1 MQLISFGQ
9 EEVSVR
15 DLGGVCTQAPADI
28 RKTNGS
34 SHPGEMAAT
43 GRIRTETWKRQHFR
57 GRGRK
62 TRPGGREVRED
73 QEKVPDMQ
81 SFSEGATGVA
91 GSSREVR
98 QARVGLVVRNL
109 TPLIGDHRWGFTQGA
124 WCSRE
129 PVPQTVPFPV
139 TC

>member
-1 MQLISFGQ
+1 MDLLTQEKWRQQEGSEQKPGNANISEAEEGRPGQ
-9 EEVSVR
+9 
-15 DLGGVCTQAPADI
+15 
-28 RKTNGS
+28 
-34 SHPGEMAAT
+34 
-43 GRIRTETWKRQHFR
+43 
-57 GRGRK
+57 
-62 TRPGGREVRED
+62 GGREVRED